1 MIESFIFEVDAI
13 ILDCRYNKTYLHVLE
28 ERRKFLF
35 FAVNLRILNSNML
48 SQIFNCSQKNVSK
61 VMLNES
67 HAEQGTITNHVYK
80 ENWRTIMVTGML
92 RIVLICLFSFYSLF
106 LFSGC
111 ASQSS
116 APAPADVG
124 PLPSSV
130 SSFED
135 IALPS
140 EMKLDQKKSMT
151 IKTESFRGGVMQ
163 YSGKIEILSL
173 RDFVI
178 ASMKN
183 NQWKLV
189 GEASY
194 ENIVLAFTKP
204 NKTCLVTFEEG
215 FGGSF
220 GSTYLSLYITVD
232 VTAGKKLNPFG
243 EPISN

>member
-1 MIESFIFEVDAI
+1 
-13 ILDCRYNKTYLHVLE
+13 
-28 ERRKFLF
+28 
-35 FAVNLRILNSNML
+35 
-48 SQIFNCSQKNVSK
+48 
-61 VMLNES
+61 
-67 HAEQGTITNHVYK
+67 
-80 ENWRTIMVTGML
+80 MVTGIF

-111 ASQSS
+111 SSQSS
-116 APAPADVG
+116 ANAPADVA
-124 PLPSSV
+124 PLPNSISN
-130 SSFED
+130 FED
-135 IALPS
+135 IELPS
-140 EMKLDQKKSMT
+140 EMKFDPKKSMT

-163 YSGKIEILSL
+163 YSGKLEILSL

-215 FGGSF
+215 FGGGF

-232 VTAGKKLNPFG
+232 VAASKRLNPFG
-243 EPISN
+243 EPINN